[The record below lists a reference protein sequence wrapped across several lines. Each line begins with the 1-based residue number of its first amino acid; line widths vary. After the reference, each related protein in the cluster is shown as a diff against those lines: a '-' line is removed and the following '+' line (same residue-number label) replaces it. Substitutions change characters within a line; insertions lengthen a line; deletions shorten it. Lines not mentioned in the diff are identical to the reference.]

1 MNVRGICAPGKAQAL
16 LEAWASMRYDVV
28 LLQECKAD
36 FFTAPAVANQLRGW
50 QIFWAH
56 NTLAPSE
63 PAPADA
69 AAQPLPASPGGTPN
83 QQPPQPG
90 GSQPAAPQQH
100 PAASQQLPAAPQQ
113 QPAASG
119 RQHAAP
125 QQQPAAPLPQPAASQ
140 QQPAGQQRRSAGVA
154 IAVRQQLLQGHGGS
168 AKVDSDWRTSDGR
181 LISLSLNWGGHSLQ
195 LASIYMPNDSAAQRS
210 LIQGSLEAMA
220 QRARPPGQR
229 ACTMIWGGDF
239 QLC

>member
-69 AAQPLPASPGGTPN
+69 AAQPPPASPRGTPN
-83 QQPPQPG
+83 QHPLQTG
-90 GSQPAAPQQH
+90 GSLPAAPQQH
-100 PAASQQLPAAPQQ
+100 PAVSQQLPAAAQQ
-113 QPAASG
+113 Q
-119 RQHAAP
+119 
-125 QQQPAAPLPQPAASQ
+125 LTASQ
-140 QQPAGQQRRSAGVA
+140 QQPAGQQRPPS
-154 IAVRQQLLQGHGGS
+154 
-168 AKVDSDWRTSDGR
+168 W
-181 LISLSLNWGGHSLQ
+181 
-195 LASIYMPNDSAAQRS
+195 YQRS
-210 LIQGSLEAMA
+210 GAAASGAA
-220 QRARPPGQR
+220 VCR
-229 ACTMIWGGDF
+229 
-239 QLC
+239 